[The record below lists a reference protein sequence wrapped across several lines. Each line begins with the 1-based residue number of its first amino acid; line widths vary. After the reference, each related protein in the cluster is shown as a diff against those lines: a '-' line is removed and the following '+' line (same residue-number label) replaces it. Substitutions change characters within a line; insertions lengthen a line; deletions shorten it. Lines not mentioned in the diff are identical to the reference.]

1 MKQKDKEIVDY
12 IFSKNSKSKV
22 RKLYFENDFLLFCFY
37 YFPWEFLHAL
47 ADFQIEYIENLE
59 DWMNI
64 FFVGFRECWKSM
76 ILTQYYIYCICYKK
90 RRFIMHYNSEIDQAK
105 SMLRDVVMILEE
117 NEKIIAD
124 FGYLYLPEWWRKQK
138 DKKQK
143 SISEFITENWIKVKA
158 MSIWKSPRGQKFV
171 YKWVTYRPDLIW
183 FDDIDTNKNTKN
195 ADIIEAD
202 INFILWEVFGW
213 VSAFTQF
220 VFLGNVINDI
230 WRVLSLK
237 NHFESD
243 KKSGVKIF
251 WIPIRKNWKIVWD
264 RFVATDK
271 IAEEKNKNIKDS
283 REFFISLESRRRLQG
298 QIWYNQNYN
307 LIPYIKGQRIISDSM
322 IQYYQNLPKNY
333 KVVIG
338 VDPAFSEKT
347 GSDAIWITVTAH
359 ENYNKENYKYVIEM
373 IALEWEEKDEERF
386 CKFIKNLAEKYNY
399 SVIYIENNNWWGV
412 LARMLKKRN
421 LSVIIINSEKDKVTR
436 LREFQWEIER
446 GLIKFNSDN
455 FLVWKW
461 LEQLKLFPNS
471 DHDDMVD
478 SMVFSFNKPVWASVR
493 ILW

>member
-1 MKQKDKEIVDY
+1 MKKKDKEIISY
-12 IFSKNSKSKV
+12 IFSNRSKREV
-22 RKLYFENDFLLFCFY
+22 RRVYFENDFLFFCFY
-37 YFPWEFLHAL
+37 YFPLEFIHTL
-47 ADFQIEYIENLE
+47 ADFQIDYIESLE
-59 DWMNI
+59 DGLNI
-64 FFVGFRECWKSM
+64 FFAGFRECWKST
-76 ILTQYYIYCICYKK
+76 ILTLYYTYVICYRK
-90 RRFIMHYNSEIDQAK
+90 RKFIMHYNSEIEQSR
-105 SMLRDVVMILEE
+105 SMLRDVIVNLEE
-117 NEKIIAD
+117 NEKLIRD
-124 FGYLYLPEWWRKQK
+124 FGFLYIPEDWKKKR

-143 SISEFITENWIKVKA
+143 SVWEFVTENWVKMKA
-158 MSIWKSPRGQKFV
+158 MSIWKSPRWQKFV
-171 YKWVTYRPDLIW
+171 FWWITYRPDLIW
-183 FDDIDTNKNTKN
+183 FDDLDTNKNTKN
-195 ADIIEAD
+195 PEIINND

-213 VSAFTQF
+213 ASSYCQF
-220 VFLGNVINDI
+220 IFLWNVINEI
-230 WRVLSLK
+230 WRIPSLK
-237 NHFESD
+237 KHFEANKNSEI
-243 KKSGVKIF
+243 KIF
-251 WIPIRKNWKIVWD
+251 WIPIRQKWKIVWD

-271 IAEEKNKNIKDS
+271 IAEEKNKKITNP
-283 REFFISLESRRRLQG
+283 REKFISLETKRRLQWL
-298 QIWYNQNYN
+298 IWYNQNYN

-386 CKFIKNLAEKYNY
+386 CKFIKILAEKYNY

-421 LSVIIINSEKDKVTR
+421 LSVIVINSEKDKVTR

-446 GLIKFNSDN
+446 WLIKFNSDN